1 MQSVVHNCNY
11 LLALL
16 LKHSLRTSI
25 CVCKYLYMV
34 SNTNSVFHHFPLR
47 GRWPWL
53 LCRPHQVH
61 GHFKQAW
68 IFLYYPW
75 KWLFLSG
82 CWWCQFS
89 IIDYR
94 TGNSHNC
101 IHTYARMLT
110 FCVTAI
116 MYYIIINL
124 PYAFIRR
131 TNMGNS
137 YWDQHSLSQNEKKK
151 CFNNIIVLTL
161 KRPKKYKFFGNFK
174 QFLSY

>member
-1 MQSVVHNCNY
+1 MWVELKYIVGTTPITLNYTMVKGFFARRITKVQSVVHNYNY

-34 SNTNSVFHHFPLR
+34 SDTNSVFHHFPLR

-61 GHFKQAW
+61 GHFKQPW
-68 IFLYYPW
+68 IFMYYPW

-124 PYAFIRR
+124 PYAGPI
-131 TNMGNS
+131 
-137 YWDQHSLSQNEKKK
+137 WV
-151 CFNNIIVLTL
+151 ILTETGTACL
-161 KRPKKYKFFGNFK
+161 KI
-174 QFLSY
+174 